1 LATETENSNLL
12 ELRNITKVFPGVTA
26 LNNVN
31 FSCKFDEVH
40 ALVGENGAGKSTL
53 MKILSGVYPS
63 TSGTIVLKGQE
74 VHFKSTYEAQMMG
87 ISIIF
92 QEFSLIP
99 NFDVAEN
106 IYLNREPSNKAGFLR
121 KAEAK
126 RKTKELLNEIGIELD
141 IDRKI
146 SELSV
151 VQQQIVEILKAL
163 SVTAQVLIMDEPSAT
178 LTDIELKKLFE
189 IIRTLKEK
197 GVTVIYISHRL
208 EEVFEIADRVTVLKD
223 GEVMGTSAIDEISKD
238 ALIRMMVGRKLDDV
252 FPAFGKATKKPLLQ
266 VRNLNKQRK
275 LFDINFTLDEGEVLG
290 VAGIVGAGRSLLAKS
305 LFGVVKADSG
315 EILIEGEKREIHSVN
330 DAIQSGI
337 GYIPEDRKT
346 EGIIY
351 YTSVKENI
359 TIANI
364 QEYSNRG
371 FLDSDGEINDA
382 KEYIAMMDI
391 KVAGVEQLIEEVS
404 GGNQQKA
411 LISRWLLKDLKIII
425 FDEPTRGIDVGA
437 KFEIYRIIRMLA
449 DRGKAI
455 LMISSELPE
464 IIGLSD
470 RIMVMRK
477 GRIEGILDQ
486 HEKRATEE
494 EVMSIAVGHT
504 YTL

>member
-1 LATETENSNLL
+1 MATETKNSNLL
-12 ELRNITKVFPGVTA
+12 ELRNITKVFPGVKA

-31 FSCKFDEVH
+31 VSCTYGEVH
-40 ALVGENGAGKSTL
+40 AIVGENGAGKSTL
-53 MKILSGVYPS
+53 MKILSGVYPP

-74 VHFKSTYEAQMMG
+74 VHFKNTYESQMMG

-121 KAEAK
+121 KSEAK
-126 RKTKELLNEIGIELD
+126 RKAKALLDEIGFELD
-141 IDRKI
+141 LDRRI

-151 VQQQIVEILKAL
+151 VQQQVVEILKAL

-178 LTDIELKKLFE
+178 LTDVELKKLFE
-189 IIRTLKEK
+189 IIRTLKRK

-223 GEVMGTSAIDEISKD
+223 GEAMGTSVIDEISKD
-238 ALIRMMVGRKLDDV
+238 DLIRMMVGRKIDDV
-252 FPAFGKATKKPLLQ
+252 FPAFGNATQKPLLQ

-275 LFDINFTLDEGEVLG
+275 LFDVNFTLDEGEILG
-290 VAGIVGAGRSLLAKS
+290 LSGIVGAGRSLLAKC
-305 LFGVVKADSG
+305 LFGIVKADSG
-315 EILIEGEKREIHSVN
+315 EILIEGEKREIHSIN
-330 DAIQSGI
+330 DAIQYGI
-337 GYIPEDRKT
+337 GYIPEDRKI
-346 EGIIY
+346 EGMIY
-351 YTSVKENI
+351 YTSVKDNI

-364 QEYSNRG
+364 QEYSKRG
-371 FLDSDGEINDA
+371 FLESGKEVNDA
-382 KEYIAMMDI
+382 KHYVSQLNI
-391 KVAGVEQLIEEVS
+391 KVSGVEQLIEEMS
-404 GGNQQKA
+404 GGNQQKT
-411 LISRWLLKDLKIII
+411 LISRWLLKNPKIII

-470 RIMVMRK
+470 RVMVMRK

-486 HEKRATEE
+486 HKKRTTEE